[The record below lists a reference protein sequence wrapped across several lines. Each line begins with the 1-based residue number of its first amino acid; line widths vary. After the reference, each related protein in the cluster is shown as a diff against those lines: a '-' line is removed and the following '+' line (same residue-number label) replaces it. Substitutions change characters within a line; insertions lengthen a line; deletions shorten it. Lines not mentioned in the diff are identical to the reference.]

1 MYDITLSTLNTQARY
16 DIHCRN
22 EDDLSKKHCRYS
34 EYTDKKKT
42 LTMGQKDNT
51 NNSEYTDK
59 MNEDDLC

>member
-34 EYTDKKKT
+34 EYTKKT

>member
-1 MYDITLSTLNTQARY
+1 MTYTVATTY
-16 DIHCRN
+16 

-34 EYTDKKKT
+34 EYTDKKKP

>member
-1 MYDITLSTLNTQARY
+1 MTYTVAMKTTFPKNTVATPNIQ
-16 DIHCRN
+16 
-22 EDDLSKKHCRYS
+22 
-34 EYTDKKKT
+34 TKKKT

>member
-1 MYDITLSTLNTQARY
+1 MKTTFPKNTVATPNIQT
-16 DIHCRN
+16 
-22 EDDLSKKHCRYS
+22 KKN
-34 EYTDKKKT
+34 T

>member
-1 MYDITLSTLNTQARY
+1 MTYTVAMKTTFPKNTVATPNIQK
-16 DIHCRN
+16 
-22 EDDLSKKHCRYS
+22 E
-34 EYTDKKKT
+34 KKT

>member
-1 MYDITLSTLNTQARY
+1 MTYTVAMKTTY
-16 DIHCRN
+16 

>member
-1 MYDITLSTLNTQARY
+1 MTYTVAMKTTFP
-16 DIHCRN
+16 
-22 EDDLSKKHCRYS
+22 KKHCRYS

>member
-1 MYDITLSTLNTQARY
+1 MT
-16 DIHCRN
+16 
-22 EDDLSKKHCRYS
+22 
-34 EYTDKKKT
+34 YTVAMKTTFPKNIVATSNIQTKKT